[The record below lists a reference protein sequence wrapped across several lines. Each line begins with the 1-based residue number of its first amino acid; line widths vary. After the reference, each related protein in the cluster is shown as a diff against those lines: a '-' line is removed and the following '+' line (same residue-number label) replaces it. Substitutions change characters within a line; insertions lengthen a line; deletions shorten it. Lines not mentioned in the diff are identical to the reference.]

1 MTNTTS
7 KPRKATPASLAAVI
21 VRKGEATPA
30 ASIPAHPA
38 TTGQAP
44 EKKGRP
50 ETASASATYY
60 KALTFKLD
68 RPRYEELKR
77 LGLREDRSSQEIL
90 MAALD
95 QYLDLHRA

>member
-1 MTNTTS
+1 MPNTTS
-7 KPRKATPASLAAVI
+7 KSRKATPASLAAVI

-50 ETASASATYY
+50 ETASATYY

-68 RPRYEELKR
+68 RPRYEALKR